1 MSVPQAILT
10 ALFCMAVVFA
20 VLLLLWAAIRLLFSL
35 IKWIERKK
43 NEGSKTEPAQSSQRN
58 I

>member
-10 ALFCMAVVFA
+10 ALFCMAVVFI

-35 IKWIERKK
+35 IKRIERK